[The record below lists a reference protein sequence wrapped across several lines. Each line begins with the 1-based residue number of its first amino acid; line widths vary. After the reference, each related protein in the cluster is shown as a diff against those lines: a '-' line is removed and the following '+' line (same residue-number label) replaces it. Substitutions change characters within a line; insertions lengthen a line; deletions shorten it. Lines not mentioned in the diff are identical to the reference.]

1 MRRKKR
7 RQKRWMRGWRELR
20 RKLKL
25 VKEGGGDGRRMRRV
39 A

>member
-25 VKEGGGDGRRMRRV
+25 VKEGEEMGGG
-39 A
+39 

>member
-20 RKLKL
+20 RKFKL
-25 VKEGGGDGRRMRRV
+25 AKEGGGDGRRMRRV